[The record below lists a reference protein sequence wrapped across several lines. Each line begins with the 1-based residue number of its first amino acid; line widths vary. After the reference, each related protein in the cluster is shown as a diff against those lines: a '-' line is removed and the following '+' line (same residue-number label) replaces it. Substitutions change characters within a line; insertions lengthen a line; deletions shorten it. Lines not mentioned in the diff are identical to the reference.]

1 MKCIKEIITS
11 KAFFRNYFL
20 VCSTCIGM
28 SIANIYSDY
37 KEVPSSITLEE
48 AEKKNLLKQ
57 NPAKEELLQAVKE
70 NRNIKEEY
78 KQIFN
83 RYIEKFC
90 EEKEHIDKAIL
101 YQNIK
106 DLQEIKIIS
115 KEELEKQQNEFTV
128 MAISKRKKI
137 IYIREDLYKK
147 YKKALKELMKEDKR
161 SDKENVMKKIGYLQD
176 INIFENKFFHEITHL
191 SNQIIIEDEKGSK
204 YEINGRGSHIIQEE
218 HIMEQMTEDIANDIY
233 KDETETCLYL
243 DQNMDLLK
251 LIIGESYYENI
262 FYYEGIS
269 KLNEI
274 LENKNKNI
282 SVVDFIRLSY
292 EQQVAYYEL
301 IKAQSKNIEEKQIEE
316 KRKRKEQID
325 LELYKIYID
334 YMLAEEELQKYIDFE
349 QEIKNLKVA
358 EDVQETL
365 YDYLNEYSTKEQ
377 KRKQKTK

>member
-1 MKCIKEIITS
+1 
-11 KAFFRNYFL
+11 
-20 VCSTCIGM
+20 
-28 SIANIYSDY
+28 
-37 KEVPSSITLEE
+37 
-48 AEKKNLLKQ
+48 
-57 NPAKEELLQAVKE
+57 
-70 NRNIKEEY
+70 
-78 KQIFN
+78 
-83 RYIEKFC
+83 
-90 EEKEHIDKAIL
+90 
-101 YQNIK
+101 
-106 DLQEIKIIS
+106 
-115 KEELEKQQNEFTV
+115 

-204 YEINGRGSHIIQEE
+204 YEINGRGSRLIQEE

-262 FYYEGIS
+262 FYYEEIS

>member
-1 MKCIKEIITS
+1 MKYIKEIITS

-20 VCSTCIGM
+20 VCSACIGI

-115 KEELEKQQNEFTV
+115 KEELEKKQNEFTV

-147 YKKALKELMKEDKR
+147 YKKALKELMKD
-161 SDKENVMKKIGYLQD
+161 EN
-176 INIFENKFFHEITHL
+176 L
-191 SNQIIIEDEKGSK
+191 SELYSK
-204 YEINGRGSHIIQEE
+204 WNEINNEKLS
-218 HIMEQMTEDIANDIY
+218 
-233 KDETETCLYL
+233 LYY
-243 DQNMDLLK
+243 D
-251 LIIGESYYENI
+251 
-262 FYYEGIS
+262 
-269 KLNEI
+269 
-274 LENKNKNI
+274 NKNKTIPIEDNKEFRSIKNKIIQAVLNMDCKIPYAKWNYTDNGILLSNVISILADMFNI
-282 SVVDFIRLSY
+282 NAQKKFNNLNNQIDKKQLSK
-292 EQQVAYYEL
+292 EQ
-301 IKAQSKNIEEKQIEE
+301 E
-316 KRKRKEQID
+316 KRLAHGLKD
-325 LELYKIYID
+325 LSTDCSYDND
-334 YMLAEEELQKYIDFE
+334 YEENQGPKLFM
-349 QEIKNLKVA
+349 
-358 EDVQETL
+358 
-365 YDYLNEYSTKEQ
+365 
-377 KRKQKTK
+377 

>member
-1 MKCIKEIITS
+1 MKYIKEIITS

-20 VCSTCIGM
+20 VCSACIGI

-204 YEINGRGSHIIQEE
+204 YEINGRGSRLIQEE

-334 YMLAEEELQKYIDFE
+334 YMLVEEELQKYIDFE

>member
-1 MKCIKEIITS
+1 MKYIKEIITS

-20 VCSTCIGM
+20 VCSACIGI

-115 KEELEKQQNEFTV
+115 KEELEKKQNEFTV

-137 IYIREDLYKK
+137 IYIR
-147 YKKALKELMKEDKR
+147 
-161 SDKENVMKKIGYLQD
+161 DKENVMKKIGYLQD

-204 YEINGRGSHIIQEE
+204 YEINGRGSRLIQEE